1 MNSERREILLQSTV
15 KKKKKPEGCRNMKAT
30 HTEQAKDVRK
40 ENTQKHKTNIKQED
54 YNRYNRTCLG
64 YIYCNYCSKSFLNTA
79 LWRNAFILQ
88 FHHLDVKKKKNQNH
102 NITQSQHCFTLQCT
116 PCSSMDAVYDFIPCV
131 LGRQNTF
138 NIPTIEAAVSYFKA
152 TPEIL

>member
-15 KKKKKPEGCRNMKAT
+15 KKIKPEGCRNVKAT

-79 LWRNAFILQ
+79 L
-88 FHHLDVKKKKNQNH
+88 
-102 NITQSQHCFTLQCT
+102 
-116 PCSSMDAVYDFIPCV
+116 
-131 LGRQNTF
+131 
-138 NIPTIEAAVSYFKA
+138 
-152 TPEIL
+152 